1 VTEFYRT
8 ERGITLRI
16 ITSEDGGLN
25 VQLLK
30 DGAWEPAPVG
40 MMGLRL
46 SSGTRRLRASE
57 IKALPA

>member
-16 ITSEDGGLN
+16 ITSDDGGLN

-30 DGAWEPAPVG
+30 DGSWEPAPVG

-46 SSGTRRLRASE
+46 SPGTRRLRAAE

>member
-1 VTEFYRT
+1 MTEFYRT

-16 ITSEDGGLN
+16 ITSDDGGLN

-30 DGAWEPAPVG
+30 DGSWEPAPVG

-46 SSGTRRLRASE
+46 SAGTRRLRASE
-57 IKALPA
+57 IKTLPA

>member
-8 ERGITLRI
+8 ERGITLRVT
-16 ITSEDGGLN
+16 TSDDGGLN

-30 DGAWEPAPVG
+30 DGIWAPAPVG

-46 SSGTRRLRASE
+46 SPGTRRLRASE
-57 IKALPA
+57 VKALPA